1 MRLHVRL
8 LSGAAIVLLLGAFI
22 GFGCGRS
29 NSQATGKKEPHQS
42 EETSMTKPVKVQRF
56 GSVIGLLPEKKDFYN
71 KLHAYPWPE
80 INEMLRK
87 CNIRNYS
94 IYETELDGKLY
105 LFSYFEYVGDDFEA
119 DMAKMA
125 ADPKTQEWWKETDP
139 CQIRLPGTPEGEQ
152 WKSIPEV
159 YHLD

>member
-1 MRLHVRL
+1 
-8 LSGAAIVLLLGAFI
+8 
-22 GFGCGRS
+22 
-29 NSQATGKKEPHQS
+29 
-42 EETSMTKPVKVQRF
+42 MTKPVKVQRF
-56 GSVIGLLPEKKDFYN
+56 GSVIGLLPEKKDYYN
-71 KLHAYPWPE
+71 ELHAHPWPE
-80 INEMLRK
+80 INEMLKK

-94 IYETELDGKLY
+94 IHETELDGKLY
-105 LFSYFEYVGDDFEA
+105 LFSYFEYVGDDFKA

-125 ADPKTQEWWKETDP
+125 ADPKTQEWWKETAP